1 MIQSSIWEQLVI
13 FFNILKNNQYVGI
26 ILIASTL
33 LLIILIIASKFKNK
47 KITKII
53 WLITYLL
60 LIGTFVYFYHK
71 EILNLLDYLI
81 ENIVLFL
88 FFPNLAVYILVL
100 LISNIIITKSVF
112 SNKINVL
119 TKNINI
125 VCFILFNIIF
135 YLIIENIINN
145 QINVYEQ
152 LSIYTNGNLLV
163 LVELSMELFVL
174 WLFILLIIKII
185 INLSNYTIN
194 RKNINTN
201 LIFETNFNEEEL
213 NQVSTTKN
221 EKQIKAIE
229 EMEVPDYQKETIKNE
244 FNLEEV
250 FPVKKKKDFIPSLE
264 ISEKD
269 IKAFDFDKNEDKILT
284 SYDDLFDLEVNN
296 SNTYNTDNLFSNS
309 GNYLKNIAEEI
320 QELKRDTSDKNKIK
334 TIYEQ
339 VVLHE
344 KNLTLRDYNYLI
356 DMLVNI
362 KK

>member
-1 MIQSSIWEQLVI
+1 MIQSSIWEQLLI

-26 ILIASTL
+26 VLIVSVL

-47 KITKII
+47 KITKVI
-53 WLITYLL
+53 WLVIYLL
-60 LIGTFVYFYHK
+60 LFGTFGYFYHK

-100 LISNIIITKSVF
+100 IITNIIITKSVF
-112 SNKINVL
+112 SNKINMLV
-119 TKNINI
+119 KNINI

-152 LSIYTNGNLLV
+152 LSIYTNSNLLV
-163 LVELSMELFVL
+163 LIELSMELFVL

-185 INLSNYTIN
+185 NNLSNYTVS
-194 RKNINTN
+194 RKIVNNN
-201 LIFETNFNEEEL
+201 LVLETNINEEEL
-213 NQVSTTKN
+213 QKVINDKN
-221 EKQIKAIE
+221 YLELKPIE
-229 EMEVPDYQKETIKNE
+229 EISFSKSKKDISNKELV
-244 FNLEEV
+244 LEEV
-250 FPVKKKKDFIPSLE
+250 FPIKKKKDFIPSLE
-264 ISEKD
+264 ICEDEVNYLKL
-269 IKAFDFDKNEDKILT
+269 DKVPDKTLA
-284 SYDDLFDLEVNN
+284 SYDDLFDVEVTT
-296 SNTYNTDNLFSNS
+296 SNTYNTDNIFSNS

-320 QELKRDTSDKNKIK
+320 QELKRDTNDKNRIK
-334 TIYEQ
+334 TIYDQ

-344 KNLTLRDYNYLI
+344 KDLTLRDYNYLI